1 METNFEDVHEIK
13 DEIKLRQL
21 YQYVPNDK
29 FKIKNKLK
37 EKLKCQKKT
46 FFSFFL
52 GLFPILKWLP
62 NYSVKNFLPG
72 DIIGGLTTA
81 VVRIPQSLAYGLLA
95 GVQPINGLY
104 TAFFAPL
111 TYAFMGTSKHV
122 SVGTFAIM
130 SLMLESA
137 VEDYEMNYPHVYDNS
152 TLNTTLLESNS
163 TEIMIE
169 QDMKLQHDQYR
180 LQVVTSLTC
189 LIGIFQIGL
198 GMLRMGFVSLFL
210 SDPLVSSFTCA
221 SAFHVFTTQIK
232 AVFGVKVPRQPAPF
246 AIVKTYIELF
256 KHITETNV
264 TTIIVS
270 IISIAV
276 LYPVKLINI
285 KYKKK
290 LRSIPIPIELFV
302 VVIATL
308 VSSLLDLDSNNN
320 VDVVGPIQ
328 KGLPAPVLPTTM
340 IWTKLIS
347 SAFSISVVGFAMT
360 VSLGKLFANKHNYQI
375 SPNHELLALGASQIV
390 CSIFQGHACAGALA
404 RSSVKESSGTKT
416 QLSDFVSCLVLL
428 LVLLVIGPYLAP
440 LPKTCLACIIIVNLR
455 SLFLQF
461 KQVKK
466 LWKISKPDC
475 AVWIVTFLAT
485 LLIGVDTGL
494 FIGVVFLL
502 SSVVMRIYH
511 PSINVQAQLGHT
523 VVYRDASQYKLAQ
536 VQKGVRVVRL
546 SQSPFFANKGALQ
559 QLTKDLINE
568 INTFHHEVSPN
579 DEIKMKRIVKKAKT
593 RQTSKSESEVETKE
607 SLIEMQKN
615 GDDGSSDVIM
625 EMSSDSFHSIV
636 FDCHAWTI
644 MDSVGMETIKQMC
657 KQLSSRNISVYLA
670 SLQPSMLDKLIQIDL
685 IDLKNCKKS
694 HVKVFPNVHDA
705 VQHSKISH

>member
-1 METNFEDVHEIK
+1 METSFDNEFK
-13 DEIKLRQL
+13 DEVELRQL
-21 YQYVPNDK
+21 FQYAPKDEFN
-29 FKIKNKLK
+29 IKSSLK
-37 EKLKCQKKT
+37 KKLKCEKKT
-46 FFSFFL
+46 FLTFFL
-52 GLFPILKWLP
+52 GLFPIFNWLP
-62 NYSVKNFLPG
+62 KYSVKNYLPG

-130 SLMLESA
+130 SLMLQSA
-137 VEDYEMNYPHVYDNS
+137 VEDYEMTYPYVYDNS
-152 TLNTTLLESNS
+152 TLNATLLEAANS
-163 TEIMIE
+163 TEDLISE
-169 QDMKLQHDQYR
+169 DMNLQHKQYR
-180 LQVVTSLTC
+180 LKVVTSLTC
-189 LIGIFQIGL
+189 LIGIFQICL
-198 GMLRMGFVSLFL
+198 GIVRMGFVSLFL

-232 AVFGVKVPRQPAPF
+232 AVFGITVPRQSPPF
-246 AIVKTYIELF
+246 TIVKTYIELF
-256 KHITETNV
+256 KHIAESNV
-264 TTIIVS
+264 TTL
-270 IISIAV
+270 IISLICIAV
-276 LYPVKLINI
+276 LYPIKLINI
-285 KYKKK
+285 KYKKQ
-290 LRSIPIPIELFV
+290 LRSIPIPVELFV
-302 VVIATL
+302 VVVGTL
-308 VSSLLDLDSNNN
+308 VSGLLDLDGNNK
-320 VDVVGPIQ
+320 VDVVGPIKQ
-328 KGLPAPVLPTTM
+328 GLPAPILPTAM

-375 SPNHELLALGASQIV
+375 SPNHELLALGTSQIV

-466 LWKISKPDC
+466 LWKVSKCDC
-475 AVWIVTFLAT
+475 LVWVVTFLAT

-494 FIGVVFLL
+494 FIGVMFLL

-523 VVYRDASQYKLAQ
+523 HVYKDADRYKLAE
-536 VQKGVRVVRL
+536 VQKGIRVIRL

-568 INTFHHEVSPN
+568 INTFDVEDSPN
-579 DEIKMKRIVKKAKT
+579 DEIKMKEIVKKGKNKE
-593 RQTSKSESEVETKE
+593 TSKNEVETKE
-607 SLIEMQKN
+607 SLIETQLN
-615 GDDGSSDVIM
+615 GDASSSDVTISFL
-625 EMSSDSFHSIV
+625 SSDSFHTVV

-657 KQLSSRNISVYLA
+657 KQISSRKVSVYLA
-670 SLQPSMLDKLIQIDL
+670 SLQPSMVDKLIQIDL
-685 IDLKNCKKS
+685 FDPENAKKS
-694 HVKVFPNVHDA
+694 YVKVFPTVHDA
-705 VQHSKISH
+705 VQHSKSSH